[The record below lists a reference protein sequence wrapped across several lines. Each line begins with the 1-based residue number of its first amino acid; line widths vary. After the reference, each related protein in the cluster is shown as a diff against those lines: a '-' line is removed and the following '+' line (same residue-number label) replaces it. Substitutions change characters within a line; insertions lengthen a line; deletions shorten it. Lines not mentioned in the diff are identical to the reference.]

1 MILCTIKPASLYEQI
16 LRDGYYRFDENK
28 AGEAFK
34 EDFQAAYD
42 WLAEEMIK
50 RSGGI
55 YRVKA
60 VGRAAF
66 FVLTVREK
74 YVIIFYIFNV

>member
-1 MILCTIKPASLYEQI
+1 MILWTIQPASLYEQI

-55 YRVKA
+55 HRVKA
-60 VGRAAF
+60 VEGSF
-66 FVLTVREK
+66 FCIDSPKKICYNIL
-74 YVIIFYIFNV
+74 YI